1 MRKKILEPLLSLG
14 FFVSGYIYPSLQ
26 AELTGL
32 SFGIA
37 GILLLD
43 LIEYLIKERS
53 FLKLYWDCH
62 KPFTGSEIRLTIAY
76 LFRIEV
82 NGKYL
87 LVKSHRIDNTFQP
100 VGGVY
105 KYFNPEAKLQLDCMG
120 AITDNKIGND
130 NISECD
136 LRLNLT
142 DRKKIGKFL
151 KWFFNAKNRECDP
164 WREFYE
170 ELIGPGILP
179 AKEFPYMHYILVGQH
194 FEPIHNDP
202 FFNVDTFKYAD
213 IYVPT
218 FITARQTD
226 AVYYLASHESSEYIW
241 VTQREINQG
250 ISDGGHRI
258 AEHSH
263 KIFHNKF
270 LHQ

>member
-1 MRKKILEPLLSLG
+1 MRKRILEFCLAVG
-14 FFVSGYIYPSLQ
+14 FFIAGCFIESLR
-26 AELTGL
+26 AELKGL
-32 SFGIA
+32 ALGIA
-37 GILLLD
+37 GV
-43 LIEYLIKERS
+43 LIIDIIDYLIRGRA

-62 KPFTGSEIRLTIAY
+62 KPFAGSEIRLTIAY
-76 LFRIEV
+76 LLRIEV

-87 LVKSHRIDNTFQP
+87 LVKSHRIANTFQP

-105 KYFNPEAKLQLDCMG
+105 KYFNPEAKLVLERMG

-130 NISECD
+130 TITECD

-142 DRKKIGKFL
+142 DRRNIGKFL
-151 KWFFNAKNRECDP
+151 KWFFKEEDRECDP

-179 AKEFPYMHYILVGQH
+179 AKEFPFMHYRLVGQH

-202 FFNVDTFKYAD
+202 FFNVETFKYAD
-213 IYVPT
+213 IYVPK

-226 AVYYLASHESSEYIW
+226 AVNYLASLESSEYIW
-241 VTQREINQG
+241 VTQKEIIQG
-250 ISDGGHRI
+250 ISYGGHRI